1 MRGALTWLK
10 DAWLKLT
17 SRDRGVTSQLGR
29 RIEEHGWTAVYVGDY
44 STAPTWTYTIG
55 FDETLGQPEVI
66 VFDIPQDSANALLWE
81 VFAQIKDGR
90 LILEDGKVWPE
101 GEELAVR
108 LAQGAREPARE
119 RDGLVHVRDHEEPGA
134 DGNAIRF

>member
-81 VFAQIKDGR
+81 VFTQIKEGR
-90 LILEDGKVWPE
+90 PSGP
-101 GEELAVR
+101 R
-108 LAQGAREPARE
+108 
-119 RDGLVHVRDHEEPGA
+119 
-134 DGNAIRF
+134 AIFSVKSTWDCSLKRKLSV

>member
-81 VFAQIKDGR
+81 VAAN
-90 LILEDGKVWPE
+90 P
-101 GEELAVR
+101 
-108 LAQGAREPARE
+108 
-119 RDGLVHVRDHEEPGA
+119 
-134 DGNAIRF
+134 

>member
-1 MRGALTWLK
+1 M
-10 DAWLKLT
+10 
-17 SRDRGVTSQLGR
+17 TSQLGR